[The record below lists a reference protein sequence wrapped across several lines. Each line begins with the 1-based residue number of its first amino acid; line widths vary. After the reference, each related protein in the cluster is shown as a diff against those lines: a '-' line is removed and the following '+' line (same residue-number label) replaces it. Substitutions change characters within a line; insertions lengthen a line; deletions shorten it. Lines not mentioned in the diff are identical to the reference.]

1 MDLNATGCP
10 VCNCAA
16 AAAAAELEAQAGLPY
31 YITLPACLFLVILS
45 GLFSGLTLGLLGLD
59 VIGLQIVQKGDDRY
73 LASCAAKIAPV
84 REKGNML
91 LCTLLFGNVA
101 VNSALSILL
110 ADFASGTVGF
120 LLSTF
125 LIVIFGEIL
134 PQASCS
140 RYALQVGA
148 RCVPLVKLLLYSPLY
163 LVTKPLSLA
172 LDWVLGAEVGT
183 IHSRT
188 ELMEM
193 LKLQISLGAVDALEG
208 EMAKQVA
215 EGALCFRD
223 KRVEDVMTPLED
235 AYMLSTEVRLGY
247 EIIREIFETGYSR
260 VPVYGKDKHDYR
272 GLLYTKDLMLADP
285 EDEMKI
291 GDFIQIFQRK
301 VETFFKT
308 TKLVEVLT
316 IFKKGGTHMG
326 LVRVPNTTDSMNPH
340 FEVVGVLTLED
351 VVEEILQDEIV
362 DETDVFVDVD
372 NQVKVS
378 DGRAFRELNLGIFN
392 PVWRAKGDRLARE
405 EVGAISKHLCANTFH
420 RGSGM
425 ELSQR
430 AVEWLVTTSEV
441 LNVERETPLGVEEPC
456 PHDVLYRRG
465 EKSSF
470 CTLILQ
476 GKLSARVG
484 REGFLSE
491 LGSFSVMARG
501 ALHGDHFISEFD
513 AYISTKSVRL
523 LKIARGNFQRAVEL
537 NKDKSALEAALCQMA
552 EDAAGESSRHLPKVR
567 GGQLSAC
574 NHEVSKARSG
584 FGVGGAC
591 GYNPF
596 RCFGATSPSL
606 LGCARGV

>member
-1 MDLNATGCP
+1 L
-10 VCNCAA
+10 
-16 AAAAAELEAQAGLPY
+16 LYSLP
-31 YITLPACLFLVILS
+31 IMAFLVALS

-59 VIGLQIVQKGDDRY
+59 VIGLQIVQKGDDSY
-73 LASCAAKIAPV
+73 LARCAEKIAPV

-91 LCTLLFGNVA
+91 LCTLLLGNVA
-101 VNSALSILL
+101 VNSALSILM
-110 ADFASGTVGF
+110 ADIFSGTMGF
-120 LLSTF
+120 LISTAM
-125 LIVIFGEIL
+125 IVIFGEIL

-140 RYALQVGA
+140 RYALQIGA
-148 RCVPLVKLLLYSPLY
+148 RTVPLVKLLMYSPLF

-172 LDWVLGAEVGT
+172 LDFMLGAEMGT

-193 LKLQISLGAVDALEG
+193 LKLQICLGAVDAAEG

-215 EGALCFRD
+215 EGALSFRD
-223 KRVEDVMTPLED
+223 KRVEEVMTPLED

-247 EIIREIFETGYSR
+247 EMIREIFETGYSR
-260 VPVYGKDKHDYR
+260 VPVYGKDKHDYK

-308 TKLVEVLT
+308 TKLVEVLS

-326 LVRVPNTTDSMNPH
+326 LVRVPNTEESTNPH

-392 PVWRAKGDRLARE
+392 PVWRARGDRLSRE
-405 EVGAISKHLCANTFH
+405 EIAAIGKHL
-420 RGSGM
+420 GSTIFNRSNEDL
-425 ELSQR
+425 ELSAL
-430 AVEWLVTTSEV
+430 AVQWLVSSSEV
-441 LNVERETPLGVEEPC
+441 CNRERATPLGVQQPYEADC
-456 PHDVLYRRG
+456 LYRRG
-465 EKSSF
+465 VTSER

-476 GKLSARVG
+476 GKLGARVG
-484 REGFLSE
+484 RESLPSE
-491 LGSFSVMARG
+491 LGAFSVLGRD
-501 ALHGDHFISEFD
+501 ALRTAPFTPDFD
-513 AYISTKSVRL
+513 AFISTKTVRFL
-523 LKIARGNFQRAVEL
+523 CITKATFM
-537 NKDKSALEAALCQMA
+537 KALELDRDPVAIEQALCLLA
-552 EDAAGESSRHLPKVR
+552 EEFAGESSRKERARNHANSDFGRRSRGAWCPPLMCCLPGMS
-567 GGQLSAC
+567 GGGSSG
-574 NHEVSKARSG
+574 NSVS
-584 FGVGGAC
+584 
-591 GYNPF
+591 
-596 RCFGATSPSL
+596 GATSVAGS
-606 LGCARGV
+606 AFRGI